1 MNKCVQVM
9 LAALACLLVLSSES
23 EGVNIPGIGGY
34 KRKLSSKSKRD
45 VS

>member
-1 MNKCVQVM
+1 MNKYASIM
-9 LAALACLLVLSSES
+9 LAALACLLVLKSES
-23 EGVNIPGIGGY
+23 EGVNIPGIGSY